1 MSSPTTQHTSRT
13 ATDEGDTTSAGL
25 EATLAAAQQAAPELG
40 ASRPDQRAGWL
51 RAVADALDA
60 GADDLVPVAME
71 ESGLPE
77 ARLRGEVARSSGQLR
92 MFADALAEGS
102 VLEVVIDTA
111 DPDAAPVPRPDLR
124 RMLVPLGPVLVF
136 AAGNFPFAFSV
147 CGGDTASALAA
158 GCPVVVKT
166 HPGHPRV
173 SWLTADVMRRALRD
187 AGAPEGSLGLVT
199 GFDAGVAALR
209 DPRVRAAGF
218 TGSVPAGKA
227 LHEVAATRDE
237 PIPFYGE
244 LGSLNPV
251 FVLPEAVR
259 ARGADIAR
267 GYVGSFTLGVGQ
279 FCTKPGLL
287 FLPAGHGMSDDLT
300 EAASGVPA
308 ATMLSRRTHDGYAH
322 GVAGLRDREG
332 LRTWVR
338 GTEDGTRD
346 GTGDDN
352 ADGAAGTASP
362 TLLQTTVPEL
372 LADADVLLEECF
384 GPASVVVEYAD
395 HDELLSAAAAFD
407 GNLTATVHAEDAD
420 AAAAASLLPLLQ
432 QRAGRVVWNG
442 WPTGVAVTWAMQHG
456 GPFPATVGSIHTSVG
471 VTATRRFQR
480 PVCFQDTPQAHLP
493 EALRDRNVLGISR
506 RVDGEVGRGDVRTGG
521 DAS

>member
-1 MSSPTTQHTSRT
+1 MSSPTTTH
-13 ATDEGDTTSAGL
+13 DTTEPAADSTPQEL
-25 EATLAAAQQAAPELG
+25 EAVLAAAQQAAEGL
-40 ASRPDQRAGWL
+40 ARTRPGERAGWL

-60 GADDLVPVAME
+60 ADDDLVPVAME

-77 ARLRGEVARSSGQLR
+77 PRLRGEVARSSGQLR
-92 MFADALAEGS
+92 MFADALDEGS
-102 VLEVVIDTA
+102 VLEAIIDTA
-111 DPDAAPVPRPDLR
+111 DPDATPVPRPDLR

-173 SWLTADVMRRALRD
+173 SRLTAEVMTRALRE
-187 AGAPEGSLGLVT
+187 AGAPDGSLGLVS
-199 GFDAGVAALR
+199 GFDAGVTALR
-209 DPRVRAAGF
+209 DPRVRAGAF
-218 TGSVPAGKA
+218 TGSVPAGRA

-237 PIPFYGE
+237 PVPFYGE

-251 FVLPEAVR
+251 FVLPGAVR
-259 ARGADIAR
+259 DRGTEIAQ

-287 FLPAGHGMSDDLT
+287 FLPAGHGLRDDLT
-300 EAASGVPA
+300 AAVSDVPA
-308 ATMLSRRTHDGYAH
+308 ARMLSARTHDGYAG
-322 GVAGLRDREG
+322 GVAGLRERAG
-332 LRTWVR
+332 LRTWVH
-338 GTEDGTRD
+338 GDEDAVD
-346 GTGDDN
+346 GSG
-352 ADGAAGTASP
+352 GTASP

-372 LADADVLLEECF
+372 LDDADAVLEECF
-384 GPASVVVEYAD
+384 GPTSVVVEYAD
-395 HDELLSAAAAFD
+395 HDALRSAAAALG
-407 GNLTATVHAEDAD
+407 GNLTATVHAEDD
-420 AAAAASLLPLLQ
+420 DPDDSRAAASLLPLLE
-432 QRAGRVVWNG
+432 RRSGRVVWNG

-480 PVCFQDTPQAHLP
+480 PVCYQDTPQAHLP
-493 EALRDRNVLGISR
+493 EALRDGNALGIAR
-506 RVDGEVGRGDVRTGG
+506 RVDGEVGRGDVTTAGR
-521 DAS
+521 SR